1 MKKLDNGHTGFG
13 KSTQDT
19 PSRKSQSIDID
30 TPYDDLFPSVND
42 PSVQFYLDAMRI
54 YLGICAGSISMDE
67 ALKAVDLLKAN
78 PEYVAYPTN
87 PILVP
92 INNMFKNKVLENL
105 KTLRKFNLLTRD
117 SVRSAY
123 TFAFL
128 IEEVPIAKTDFD
140 VLSLLTFD
148 PTISLVKAAEILQ
161 MAPRTIAR
169 ALERIRDRHFV
180 RFTALLDYTAF
191 NIQSAM
197 LFFTLQED
205 VEWAEVEQGL
215 SEYAFTKSLL
225 KTTMTDLGYVTFMI
239 PNRERNLPAFH
250 ESIRLVSRTYFDYSS
265 LHYQTG
271 SGAKSN
277 LALFEANRWDLAR
290 AIESPF
296 DDTKLDIA
304 GLPLLLLCKGVQS
317 DFSQTDLV
325 VGSQLQL
332 DIRAPPSK
340 ISMNLS
346 ALGWDIEPRRVSQV
360 IHKLHDRALIH
371 PYVGVTGLGLSSNFC
386 FEIVCNESWRDRIL
400 ATIVTFPWTMYYLSA
415 RGLIVWISVPSYHQ
429 VEYYQVFRALQ
440 QMSGVETV
448 QPIMT
453 ISQSGSRSTIDLIRN
468 WEYEDGIW
476 SVRPEEVDLRRYLPP

>member
-1 MKKLDNGHTGFG
+1 MKDLDNARTGFG
-13 KSTQDT
+13 RSDQDA
-19 PSRKSQSIDID
+19 PSRKSPSLTIE
-30 TPYDDLFPSVND
+30 TPYDDLFPRVD
-42 PSVQFYLDAMRI
+42 EPSVQFYLDAMRI
-54 YLGICAGSISMDE
+54 YLGICAGSVSMED
-67 ALKAVDLLKAN
+67 ALKAVEQLKAN

-87 PILVP
+87 PTLVP

-105 KTLRKFNLLTRD
+105 KTLSKFNLLTRD

-128 IEEVPIAKTDFD
+128 TEEVPITKTDYD
-140 VLSLLTFD
+140 ILSLLTVD

-161 MAPRTIAR
+161 MAPRTVAR
-169 ALERIRDRHFV
+169 GLERIRERHFV
-180 RFTALLDYTAF
+180 RFSALLDYTAF

-197 LFFTLQED
+197 LFFTLKED
-205 VEWAEVEQGL
+205 LEWTEVEQGL

-225 KTTMTDLGYVTFMI
+225 KTTMTDLGYVTFMV
-239 PNRERNLPAFH
+239 PNRERNLSTFH
-250 ESIRLVSRTYFDYSS
+250 ESIRTVSRTYFDYSS

-277 LALFEANRWDLAR
+277 LALFEEGRWTPAR
-290 AIESPF
+290 VVESPF
-296 DDTKLDIA
+296 EDAELDIA

-317 DFSQTDLV
+317 DFGQTDLA

-340 ISMNLS
+340 ISKSLS
-346 ALGWDIEPRRVSQV
+346 AHGWDIEPRRVSQV
-360 IHKLHDRALIH
+360 IHKLYSRALIH
-371 PYVGVTGLGLSSNFC
+371 PYVALTGLGLSSNFC

-400 ATIVTFPWTMYYLSA
+400 STIVTFPWTMYYLSA
-415 RGLIVWISVPSYHQ
+415 RGIIVWTSVPSYHQ
-429 VEYYQVFRALQ
+429 VEYYQIFRALQ

-453 ISQSGSRSTIDLIRN
+453 ISQSGSRSTIDLTN
-468 WEYEDGIW
+468 KWEYEDGVW
-476 SVRPEEVDLRRYLPP
+476 SVRPEEVDLRQCLPP

>member
-1 MKKLDNGHTGFG
+1 MKELDNAHTGFG
-13 KSTQDT
+13 NSAQDT
-19 PSRKSQSIDID
+19 PSRKSQLIDIE
-30 TPYDDLFPSVND
+30 TPYDNLFPSVNE

-54 YLGICAGSISMDE
+54 YLGMCAGSVSMDD
-67 ALKAVDLLKAN
+67 ALRAVDKLKAN

-87 PILVP
+87 PTLVP
-92 INNMFKNKVLENL
+92 INNVFKNKVLENL
-105 KTLRKFNLLTRD
+105 KTLSKFNLLTRD

-128 IEEVPIAKTDFD
+128 IEEVPITKTDFD
-140 VLSLLTFD
+140 VLSLLTVD

-161 MAPRTIAR
+161 MAPRTVAR
-169 ALERIRDRHFV
+169 ALQRIRDRHFV
-180 RFTALLDYTAF
+180 RFSALLDYTAF

-205 VEWAEVEQGL
+205 IEWADVEQGL

-239 PNRERNLPAFH
+239 PNREKNLPAFH
-250 ESIRLVSRTYFDYSS
+250 DSIRSVSRTYFDYSS

-277 LALFEANRWDLAR
+277 LALFEDGRWTPAQVVG
-290 AIESPF
+290 SPF
-296 DDTKLDIA
+296 EEAELDVA
-304 GLPLLLLCKGVQS
+304 GLPLLLLCKGVQN
-317 DFSQTDLV
+317 DFGQTDLA

-332 DIRAPPSK
+332 DVRAPPIK
-340 ISMNLS
+340 ISKSLS
-346 ALGWDIEPRRVSQV
+346 AHGWDIEPRRVSQV

-371 PYVGVTGLGLSSNFC
+371 PYAVVNGLGLSSNFC

-400 ATIVTFPWTMYYLSA
+400 STIVTFPWTIYYLSA
-415 RGLIVWISVPSYHQ
+415 RGIIVWTSVPAYHQ
-429 VEYYQVFRALQ
+429 VEYYQVFRGLQ
-440 QMSGVETV
+440 QMSGVDIV

-453 ISQSGSRSTIDLIRN
+453 ISQSGSRSTIDLTRN
-468 WEYEDGIW
+468 WEYEDGVW
-476 SVRPEEVDLRRYLPP
+476 SVSSEEVDLRRYLPP